1 MKYFMVTVMNM
12 TKKRSLIAFGSAILL
27 AVTAVQA
34 NDDVL
39 DKASELIAKKA
50 PADAYNLLLPLMDE
64 RAGSPNYDFLL
75 GMSAYDSGLYT
86 QASFAFERCLATDPK
101 NGPCRIQMA
110 RTLIAMG
117 ENDAAKAEIEVIKQN
132 NPPVVVGAL
141 VNQYLGAIR
150 QREIEAKRDWSAYG
164 QFGTGYDSNAN
175 VATNATQ
182 FNLVTSNGIILP
194 LVLGDSS
201 RATSDTYL
209 QAELGANGQYA
220 LSPEY
225 IALADVSIQG
235 RRYDV
240 LSDFNSIATGVG
252 VGLARV
258 VGHQSVMVKLQ
269 GQQYQ
274 LDGDAYRDSF
284 GLLGQYQYAVDE
296 NAAYSAFAQVTK
308 FDYRQTESDA
318 LRYTVGAGYS
328 KTLQAV
334 RWTPTWFVGVSL
346 GEESKQTTYLMDKY
360 LGHDFKALRAGVS
373 AVIHPK
379 VNVSAGAS
387 YEQRGYNDISPIR
400 ADAVRDDKQ
409 LDMSLA
415 LSYLHSRSLRLTLS
429 YVHSNTDSNIVLNQY
444 KRDVLGLDARYV
456 FF

>member
-1 MKYFMVTVMNM
+1 MKYFTVNLMNM
-12 TKKRSLIAFGSAILL
+12 TKKKSLLVLGSAILL
-27 AVTAVQA
+27 AVTAA
-34 NDDVL
+34 KADDQVL

-86 QASFAFERCLATDPK
+86 QASFAFERCLAADPK

-117 ENDAAKAEIEVIKQN
+117 ENDAAKTEIEVIKQN
-132 NPPVVVGAL
+132 NPPVVVSAL

-150 QREIEAKRDWSAYG
+150 QREVEAKRAWSMYG

-175 VATNATQ
+175 VATSATE
-182 FNLVTSNGIILP
+182 FNLVTSNGILP

-201 RATSDTYL
+201 RATPDTYL
-209 QAELGANGQYA
+209 QAELGASGQYA

-225 IALADVSIQG
+225 IAIADVSIQG

-240 LSDFNSIATGVG
+240 LNDFNNIATSAG

-258 VGHQSVMVKLQ
+258 VGHQSGMVKLQ

-274 LDGDAYRDSF
+274 LSGEAYRDSF
-284 GLLGQYQYAVDE
+284 GALGQYQYAVDE

-308 FDYRQTESDA
+308 FDYRQAESNA
-318 LRYTVGAGYS
+318 LRYSVGAGYS
-328 KTLQAV
+328 KTLPSV

-346 GEESKQTTYLMDKY
+346 GKESKETTYLNDKY
-360 LGHDFKALRAGVS
+360 LGNGFKSIRAGIS
-373 AVIHPK
+373 AVIDPK
-379 VNVSAGAS
+379 VNLSSGIS
-387 YEQRGYNDISPIR
+387 YEKRDYNEANKNFSLT
-400 ADAVRDDKQ
+400 RDDKQ

-415 LSYLHSRSLRLTLS
+415 LSYLYSRSLRITLS